1 MGSLRYYLSK
11 KFDPDSLY
19 DDYVAVYEQVRKNVD
34 NSVFD
39 RIAAAADKYSPDSLK
54 VEKLLSILYLTTIAE
69 ENKEHAQ
76 VGKRIKRG
84 QSFFLCGQGPRPLPS
99 VI

>member
-1 MGSLRYYLSK
+1 M
-11 KFDPDSLY
+11 
-19 DDYVAVYEQVRKNVD
+19 YEQVRKNVD

-76 VGKRIKRG
+76 VGKRIKRLG
-84 QSFFLCGQGPRPLPS
+84 IHMLLKENIPANEAADYTRGMKGWAIEKLCEERGF
-99 VI
+99 